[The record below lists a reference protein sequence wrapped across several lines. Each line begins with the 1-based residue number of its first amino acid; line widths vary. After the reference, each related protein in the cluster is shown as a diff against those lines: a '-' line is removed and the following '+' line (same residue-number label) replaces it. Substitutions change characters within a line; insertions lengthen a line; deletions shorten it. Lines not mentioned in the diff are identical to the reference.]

1 MVMRT
6 KIEISKF
13 SQDESLRIDFNYINY
28 LNKTK
33 TNSCSTTTTPTTHKK
48 HSPNPQR
55 KELHTELNHFESII
69 FIFENLFMETNSENG
84 ARLAFD

>member
-1 MVMRT
+1 MAIRT

-33 TNSCSTTTTPTTHKK
+33 TNS
-48 HSPNPQR
+48 NIQ
-55 KELHTELNHFESII
+55 FYIQ
-69 FIFENLFMETNSENG
+69 
-84 ARLAFD
+84 

>member
-1 MVMRT
+1 MAIRT

-33 TNSCSTTTTPTTHKK
+33 TNIKVNQAVVIGKPIV
-48 HSPNPQR
+48 N
-55 KELHTELNHFESII
+55 
-69 FIFENLFMETNSENG
+69 
-84 ARLAFD
+84 